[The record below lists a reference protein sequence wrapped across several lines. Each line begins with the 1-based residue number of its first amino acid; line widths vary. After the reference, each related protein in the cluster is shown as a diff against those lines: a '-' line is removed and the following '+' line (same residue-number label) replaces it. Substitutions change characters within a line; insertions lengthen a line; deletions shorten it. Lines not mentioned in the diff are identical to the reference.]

1 MKVKGKV
8 WIWVLTGL
16 FQTSYVVDI
25 RVGLG
30 DNTFG
35 FHITPSSL
43 FMFCFFS
50 FYFHLGLLHMIPQ
63 SLVLSEGGK
72 KIGTLRPYSVG
83 ITNRSFSNKP
93 VLLLPVN

>member
-1 MKVKGKV
+1 MRVKEKV

-25 RVGLG
+25 RVELE

-35 FHITPSSL
+35 FHIASSSF

-50 FYFHLGLLHMIPQ
+50 FYFHLGLHMIPQ

-83 ITNRSFSNKP
+83 MTNRSFSNKP